1 MKNIKYFIIKTDN
14 GFFSVKLDYF
24 KNRLSRQTQLN
35 LLATKSKLYKSC
47 ELVNSLNNYVKGA
60 VSTTIN
66 LEECEMAI
74 LQSVTDN
81 KGIYIKNVFE
91 EKRQIFLSTFY
102 NKTKELT
109 TIKN

>member
-1 MKNIKYFIIKTDN
+1 
-14 GFFSVKLDYF
+14 
-24 KNRLSRQTQLN
+24 
-35 LLATKSKLYKSC
+35 
-47 ELVNSLNNYVKGA
+47 
-60 VSTTIN
+60 